1 MLASY
6 GVPAELLP
14 ISSSGTEKFENHRDW
29 LKVVRHREWLD
40 IIRTHTNLKDDIVDC
55 PRYNDVVQ
63 RKGPSM
69 KLNRGNVYYRELI
82 EDLSLKHFTA
92 TNDEKYDIT
101 KLVIK
106 KVEERGGRFLEWKN
120 KMWVVV
126 KDTEQARKKVAAAF
140 KQMNRDRAKESDDLI
155 QAIQNVTDIL
165 NDGDEDL
172 KPDVP
177 LEYAFMEN
185 PAKRM
190 RTTGINDKMSCF
202 NKCFYTPTDGIA
214 QHA

>member
-1 MLASY
+1 M
-6 GVPAELLP
+6 G
-14 ISSSGTEKFENHRDW
+14 
-29 LKVVRHREWLD
+29 
-40 IIRTHTNLKDDIVDC
+40 
-55 PRYNDVVQ
+55 
-63 RKGPSM
+63 GPSM

-106 KVEERGGRFLEWKN
+106 KVEERGGRFLDWKN

-140 KQMNRDRAKESDDLI
+140 KQMNRDRAKE
-155 QAIQNVTDIL
+155 
-165 NDGDEDL
+165 
-172 KPDVP
+172 PDVP
-177 LEYAFMEN
+177 LEYAFMDN

-202 NKCFYTPTDGIA
+202 NKC
-214 QHA
+214 